1 MHTYHRFLACLLAIL
16 ATFSLTACGNNGS
29 GSETEA
35 ASTDTTAAETTPAE
49 TEAETIATDALAS
62 VDFGGETFNIIT
74 NNTLNGYYLPTTL
87 QMATELTGEVINDTL
102 YNRDRWIEE
111 KYNVKVE
118 TFNRDE
124 WAWNVINQ
132 NYQKGIQAGDFE
144 YELIIEDLAE
154 VTRVLSTGGLVYPL
168 NMIDT
173 IHLEEEYWFPQLNEE
188 LKVGGDLYFAAC
200 PISPRYYG
208 SAYVIMFNRDLAS
221 DIGIPD
227 LYETVTNGAWTLD
240 KMDEYAA
247 MAVNDANGDGAWT
260 EDDIYGMSY
269 EVLTGESIILGAGH
283 HYVVNEGD
291 TLKVMLKDENLLN
304 IMQKFST
311 MCQQDYT
318 IWDGGDPQ
326 DMTKILETGHYLFWN
341 PCTFNLAEFR
351 DYTYDFGILPM
362 PKGTESQNG
371 YYGYSQPW
379 ANSTAL
385 IPITVTGE
393 RLTMAGTL
401 TNAMTAYGYDYVRPA
416 VFDNVIQLKTVRDAR
431 SAEIIDMIFENV
443 TFELATVLKFG
454 DLYTTTTAYFT
465 SKLGKQEISSAYAA
479 IETKVATEIESILN
493 TYAEI
498 HQRLEGALN

>member
-1 MHTYHRFLACLLAIL
+1 MNKRSTLALLLAML
-16 ATFSLTACGNNGS
+16 MLVSCGS
-29 GSETEA
+29 GTTPTETT
-35 ASTDTTAAETTPAE
+35 TDTVSTETAETTSTEAPAE
-49 TEAETIATDALAS
+49 TKATDAMPS
-62 VDFGGETFNIIT
+62 TDFGGETFNIVT
-74 NNTLNGYYLPTTL
+74 NNILAGYELPTTQQL
-87 QMATELTGEVINDTL
+87 ATELTGEVINDTL

-132 NYQKGIQAGDFE
+132 NYQKGIQSGDFE

-154 VTRVLSTGGLVYPL
+154 VTRVLSTSGLVYPL
-168 NMIDT
+168 NMIES
-173 IHLEEEYWFPQLNEE
+173 IHLEKDYWFPKLNEE

-208 SAYVIMFNRDLAS
+208 SAYVIMFNRDLAA
-221 DIGIPD
+221 DLGLPD
-227 LYETVTNGAWTLD
+227 LYETVTDGSWTLD

-247 MAVNDANGDGAWT
+247 LAVNDANGDGKWT
-260 EDDIYGMSY
+260 EDDVYGMWY

-283 HYVVNEGD
+283 HYIVNEGN

-304 IMQKFST
+304 VMQKFAG
-311 MCQQDYT
+311 MCQKEYT
-318 IWDGGDPQ
+318 VYDGGGLD
-326 DMTKILETGHYLFWN
+326 TGVIREKGNYLFWN

-351 DYTYDFGILPM
+351 DLSHDFGILPM
-362 PKGTESQNG
+362 PKGTEAQDG

-401 TNAMTAYGYDYVRPA
+401 TDAMTAYGYDYVRPA

-454 DLYTTTTAYFT
+454 DLYKTTTAYFT
-465 SKLGKQEISSAYAA
+465 SDLGKKEISSSYAA
-479 IETKVATEIESILN
+479 IETKVATEIENILA

-498 HQRLEGALN
+498 HQRLEGSIN

>member
-1 MHTYHRFLACLLAIL
+1 MYTYHRFLVCLLAVL
-16 ATFSLTACGNNGS
+16 SVVSLTACGNTQS
-29 GSETEA
+29 ESET
-35 ASTDTTAAETTPAE
+35 TITETVATE
-49 TEAETIATDALAS
+49 TVANPTEPEAETMAIDTLPSA
-62 VDFGGETFNIIT
+62 DFGGETFNIIT
-74 NNTLNGYYLPTTL
+74 NNTLAGLTIPTTIQL
-87 QMATELTGEVINDTL
+87 ATELTGEVMNDTL
-102 YNRDRWIEE
+102 YNRDRWLEE

-118 TFNRDE
+118 TFNRDD
-124 WAWNVINQ
+124 WSWNVINQ
-132 NYQKGIQAGDFE
+132 NYQTGIQSGDFE

-154 VTRVLSTGGLVYPL
+154 VTRVLSTSGLLYPL

-173 IHLEEEYWFPQLNEE
+173 IQLQEDYWFPKLNEE

-208 SAYVIMFNRDLAS
+208 SAYVIMFNRDLAT
-221 DIGIPD
+221 DLAIPD

-247 MAVNDANGDGAWT
+247 MAVQDTNGDGKWT
-260 EDDIYGMSY
+260 EDDVYGMWY

-283 HYVVNEGD
+283 HYIVNEGD

-304 IMQKFST
+304 IMQKFAG
-311 MCQQDYT
+311 MCQKEYT
-318 IWDGGDPQ
+318 VYDNGGLD
-326 DMTKILETGHYLFWN
+326 TGVIRERGNYLFWN
-341 PCTFNLAEFR
+341 PCTFNLASFREF
-351 DYTYDFGILPM
+351 THDFGILPM
-362 PKGTESQNG
+362 PKGNEAQDG

-385 IPITVTGE
+385 IPITVTGD

-401 TNAMTAYGYDYVRPA
+401 TNAMTAYGYDYIRPA
-416 VFDNVIQLKTVRDAR
+416 VFDNVIQLKSVRDQR

-465 SKLGKQEISSAYAA
+465 SNLGKQEITSAYAA
-479 IETKVATEIESILN
+479 IETKVATEIENILA

-498 HQRLEGALN
+498 HDRLASSMK